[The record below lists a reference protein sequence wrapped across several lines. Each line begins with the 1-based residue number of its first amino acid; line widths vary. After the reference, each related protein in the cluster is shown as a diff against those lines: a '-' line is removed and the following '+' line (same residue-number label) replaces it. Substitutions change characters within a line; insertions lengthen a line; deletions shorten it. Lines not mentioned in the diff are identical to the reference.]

1 MIIGIGIDILEKT
14 RIKNTI
20 KKYNTSFA
28 KKILNKKELSIYKKT
43 KKKITTLSKI
53 FSLKESFV
61 KALGTGFKK
70 TISFRKIIIRHTK
83 LGKPV
88 IKNKKTQIYTSISH
102 ENNIVISILII
113 KIKN

>member
-1 MIIGIGIDILEKT
+1 MIIGIGIDLLEKK
-14 RIKNTI
+14 RIKNII
-20 KKYNTSFA
+20 KKYNKHFIE
-28 KKILNKKELSIYKKT
+28 KILNKKELVIYKKT

-70 TISFRKIIIRHTK
+70 KLSFKKIIIQNNK
-83 LGKPV
+83 LGKPT
-88 IKNKKTQIYTSISH
+88 IKNKNIYVYTSISH
-102 ENNIVISILII
+102 EKNITIAISII